1 MPACTRQPVATC
13 MHPHHCTHMF
23 ETAHTCLQLP
33 PLPRASRG
41 VSLSLQPRQLSN
53 YLVEHVMT
61 SCNGE
66 NQVDV
71 VFSKFLPKKCQ
82 GRIILGGKSQAERLV
97 SNTETKTNFIALLF
111 PIAKFIPD
119 TWRVLLWDEVP
130 DVPAQS

>member
-1 MPACTRQPVATC
+1 
-13 MHPHHCTHMF
+13 
-23 ETAHTCLQLP
+23 
-33 PLPRASRG
+33 
-41 VSLSLQPRQLSN
+41 
-53 YLVEHVMT
+53 MT

-82 GRIILGGKSQAERLV
+82 GRIILGGKGQAERLV

>member
-1 MPACTRQPVATC
+1 
-13 MHPHHCTHMF
+13 
-23 ETAHTCLQLP
+23 
-33 PLPRASRG
+33 
-41 VSLSLQPRQLSN
+41 
-53 YLVEHVMT
+53 MT